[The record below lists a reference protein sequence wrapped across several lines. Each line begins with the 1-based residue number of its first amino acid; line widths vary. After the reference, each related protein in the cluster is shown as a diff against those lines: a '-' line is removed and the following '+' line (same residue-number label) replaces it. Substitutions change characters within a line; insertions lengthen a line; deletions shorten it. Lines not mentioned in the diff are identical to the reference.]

1 MMRRKLTFIFIALI
15 GAVSASSQTVQW
27 AVRPTSAQLEGYGRL
42 LKVRKNGK
50 IGLMDHNNREI
61 VPAKFDSISPFRDGF
76 ALAMNRS
83 GKQLRIEAVISD
95 GDFEMQPLSET
106 VYATRYMW
114 FSDGKMPVKGDDGW
128 GYLGTDGNM
137 AIPCQFQ
144 AAFPFSEGFASV
156 LMDDKAYYIDRNMD
170 YLPVEAGY
178 GNLVFASTFSGN
190 EAVVYSGN
198 SYTPKGYVINR
209 RGRIIRSYKIK
220 STELVINK
228 YDHSVGDK
236 SQQYKEQVEQLQPD
250 SRYSVYQDNRLY
262 GYKKNGE
269 IVLPAQLE
277 KAEPVRGD
285 YANVRFKGQNGV
297 LRMVDGKFS
306 MQLNNNQISVS
317 GNQIGKGYL
326 NLNIPSA
333 LEDASIQIRMID
345 NRGKEM
351 VVQAYSNQG
360 TNRSYSFLPVE
371 VPQASSSS
379 TCCLEVWNDNLM
391 LWKSECLVNYLV
403 KELPKTVKE
412 EKPIIKEE
420 TSPKLRIASLSLSKP
435 RAKGKRANPKN
446 DFYVTVTVSNSGD
459 ERGNAAISLY
469 VDGKPVGNKNIS
481 VRGQGT
487 ADAIFPVSDVRKER
501 YAKVKAILKNGK
513 NGKNSDEANIHFMPF
528 N

>member
-1 MMRRKLTFIFIALI
+1 MKRKLLLLI
-15 GAVSASSQTVQW
+15 LCLLGTVVCLSQTVQW

-61 VPAKFDSISPFRDGF
+61 VPARFDSISPFRDGF
-76 ALAMNRS
+76 ALAMNRT
-83 GKQLRIEAVISD
+83 GKQLKIEAVISD

-114 FSDGKMPVKGDDGW
+114 FSDGKMPVKGSDGW

-170 YLPVEAGY
+170 YLNVEAGY

-209 RGRIIRSYKIK
+209 RGRIVRSYKVK
-220 STELVINK
+220 SSELKINK
-228 YDHSVGDK
+228 YDHSVGDR
-236 SQQYKEQVEQLQPD
+236 SQQYREQVEQLQPD
-250 SRYSVYQDNRLY
+250 SRYSVYQENRLY

-297 LRMVDGKFS
+297 LRMIDGKFS
-306 MQLNNNQISVS
+306 MHMSNNRISVS
-317 GNQIGKGYL
+317 GNQISKGNF
-326 NLNIPSA
+326 NLSIPIA

-345 NRGKEM
+345 NQGNEM
-351 VVQAYSNQG
+351 VVQSYNNQG
-360 TNRSYSFLPVE
+360 TNRSYSFQPVD
-371 VPQASSSS
+371 VSQASSSS
-379 TCCLEVWNDNLM
+379 NYRVEVWNDNLM
-391 LWKSECLVNYLV
+391 LWKKDCLVNYLV
-403 KELPKTVKE
+403 EKHPKKVEKE
-412 EKPIIKEE
+412 PIIKEE
-420 TSPKLRIASLSLSKP
+420 ASPKLRIASLSLSKP

-459 ERGNAAISLY
+459 ERGNAAVSLY

-487 ADAIFPVSDVRKER
+487 ADAIFSVSDVRKER